1 MQTAV
6 HMLCRDQWGL
16 GRNVRIIQ
24 ETHCSPPTA
33 AGHRVELGG
42 LPSKW
47 CSGRRSVLHCNTDT
61 ASRNFRGHGD
71 CDPAVVWSRGDMD
84 PGTLCQGACRRSG
97 TQRATYLPPPLV
109 LPHPGKTVAR
119 PPLGDGCQVTVPT
132 PPWGNALPPDTHIQH
147 KMRSKGCQCTEIY
160 CLTCSV

>member
-1 MQTAV
+1 MIVIRQSSGPEATWT
-6 HMLCRDQWGL
+6 LERC
-16 GRNVRIIQ
+16 VR
-24 ETHCSPPTA
+24 E
-33 AGHRVELGG
+33 
-42 LPSKW
+42 
-47 CSGRRSVLHCNTDT
+47 
-61 ASRNFRGHGD
+61 
-71 CDPAVVWSRGDMD
+71 
-84 PGTLCQGACRRSG
+84 RSG

-147 KMRSKGCQCTEIY
+147 KMRSKGCQCTETY